1 MYILQHHAGRPY
13 KSSVLI
19 STTCAVC
26 FYSTRIRA
34 EQSLVRWATPQLH
47 DIDALAKM
55 VDPALKGIY
64 PAKSLSRFADII
76 ALCVQVFLNLGVVHQ
91 FPLVVSKFAC
101 MFYYTNSSFIISN
114 CEHFVEPCAA
124 RT

>member
-1 MYILQHHAGRPY
+1 MV
-13 KSSVLI
+13 SSFL
-19 STTCAVC
+19 C
-26 FYSTRIRA
+26 STRPRA

-76 ALCVQVFLNLGVVHQ
+76 ALCVQVSKALYIQ
-91 FPLVVSKFAC
+91 FVD
-101 MFYYTNSSFIISN
+101 
-114 CEHFVEPCAA
+114 EPQLS
-124 RT
+124 

>member
-1 MYILQHHAGRPY
+1 MIFFENPILWVDL
-13 KSSVLI
+13 SSIQRHSFFIVNGFSFL
-19 STTCAVC
+19 C
-26 FYSTRIRA
+26 STRPRA

-76 ALCVQVFLNLGVVHQ
+76 ALCVQVSKALYIQ
-91 FPLVVSKFAC
+91 FVD
-101 MFYYTNSSFIISN
+101 
-114 CEHFVEPCAA
+114 EPQLS
-124 RT
+124 